1 MKTLLYTSP
10 LKVKIHTIR
19 LEYGGIK
26 GKFSLKVSEGEIL
39 ATPLNSSQSD
49 TFQLPAILRKVLLM
63 QILQKQNVANRMRK
77 ISIVFCF

>member
-39 ATPLNSSQSD
+39 ATPLILDSQTPS
-49 TFQLPAILRKVLLM
+49 K
-63 QILQKQNVANRMRK
+63 
-77 ISIVFCF
+77 